1 MTSKSA
7 PFEAPQKHRAQ
18 DAVRSGT
25 TRLVHDIGEALG
37 DADQPVVVD
46 RRGRGTTFD
55 ALLRL
60 VDSAL
65 EETQQ

>member
-1 MTSKSA
+1 MRPRSA
-7 PFEAPQKHRAQ
+7 PFQAPEKHRAQ

-55 ALLRL
+55 ALLHL
-60 VDSAL
+60 IDSAL